1 MSDEDEQRDASSSRD
16 WTGLDE
22 RLHAYARMQVARDM
36 PVPLTGREF
45 WADVEAMM
53 SDLDRRTHQ
62 ATVRHGLASPVVQE
76 MMQRQTRLRQSIS
89 QLAQNRL
96 RAFMKHATE
105 IDLGAP
111 STVDDSLVFTH
122 SMKPLEWSHHDMS
135 ERVLYDGLK
144 TLISEFKEKIGWP
157 VLIEARLDME
167 AVSKEVSNPD
177 QTTLENWDSPSNPSR
192 SSSSSGGSEEE
203 SWVDPDADVEEVT
216 ATEQDAFP
224 EYEEGQWPEVQD
236 FVEEEPS
243 KAMLTDAQSDMI
255 DDEAP
260 PQLTSGS
267 GVVSGM
273 RRIRI
278 VKTLPDHIIDEEGR
292 EVELSVGDIHLCEAA
307 IARTLIDAEF
317 AVAADV

>member
-1 MSDEDEQRDASSSRD
+1 MSDEDEQRDVSSSRD

-122 SMKPLEWSHHDMS
+122 SMKPLEWSQHDMS

-177 QTTLENWDSPSNPSR
+177 QTTLENWDSPSNPSH
-192 SSSSSGGSEEE
+192 SSSSSRGSEEE

>member
-1 MSDEDEQRDASSSRD
+1 MSDEQEQRDDPSPRD

-62 ATVRHGLASPVVQE
+62 ATVRLGLASPMVQE
-76 MMQRQTRLRQSIS
+76 MLQRQTRLRQSIS

-111 STVDDSLVFTH
+111 SSVDDSLVFTH
-122 SMKPLEWSHHDMS
+122 AMKPLEWSQHDAC

-144 TLISEFKEKIGWP
+144 SLISKFKEKVGWP

-167 AVSKEVSNPD
+167 AVSKEVANPD
-177 QTTLENWDSPSNPSR
+177 QTTLENWDGPQIPSTSTPA
-192 SSSSSGGSEEE
+192 SGGSEDE
-203 SWVDPDADVEEVT
+203 SWVDPDVDPEEVK
-216 ATEQDAFP
+216 AIERDEFP
-224 EYEEGQWPEVQD
+224 E
-236 FVEEEPS
+236 FVEEKLSVVEDFEREHS
-243 KAMLTDAQSDMI
+243 NVMTTDASSDMI

-260 PQLTSGS
+260 PQLTSGI
-267 GVVSGM
+267 GGIVSGM

-278 VKTLPDHIIDEEGR
+278 VKKLPDHLIDEEGR

-307 IARTLIDAEF
+307 IARSLIDAEF

>member
-1 MSDEDEQRDASSSRD
+1 MSDEHEQRDGSPSRD

-45 WADVEAMM
+45 WADVQAMM

-111 STVDDSLVFTH
+111 NTADDSLVFTH
-122 SMKPLEWSHHDMS
+122 SMKPLEWSHHDVS

-144 TLISEFKEKIGWP
+144 NLISEFKEKIGWP

-167 AVSKEVSNPD
+167 AVSKEMKNPD
-177 QTTLENWDSPSNPSR
+177 QTTLENWDSPPD
-192 SSSSSGGSEEE
+192 SSHASISTESLEEE
-203 SWVDPDADVEEVT
+203 PWVDPDADIEEVA

-224 EYEEGQWPEVQD
+224 EYEEGQWPDEQD
-236 FVEEEPS
+236 LEMERS
-243 KAMLTDAQSDMI
+243 KSMVIDAQSDMI